1 MADEADKKAALRK
14 KRVSLGVVDDKFL
27 SAYQQPQRAGPR
39 SGMADG
45 ANKEVS
51 LSQARSKALARL
63 GASEEAGGPAN
74 AYVAGGPGRKGR
86 RPPLLPLLFH
96 DPEVEAEYRMTAYI
110 MHRAFLVWMLLLF
123 GVAYATVAVVTL
135 VHDLR
140 DSSPVSPPI
149 AGAAAAVRC
158 VAVLA
163 CVIGAVLVLGNRLTL
178 RMAQVWTALTLL
190 ALWAAP
196 LTAAAMREY
205 TRECPELLL
214 LCFASYGVL
223 CPAFH
228 IRLVA
233 TILLVLCAAN
243 ALLITTAFAYAE
255 PLRPVVLNVFLRELL
270 KAVVVNAMGIWL
282 ARRSERSHRE
292 TFVNAKL
299 FQEELMLR
307 KAVCND
313 VQRLLLNTVR

>member
-1 MADEADKKAALRK
+1 M
-14 KRVSLGVVDDKFL
+14 
-27 SAYQQPQRAGPR
+27 
-39 SGMADG
+39 
-45 ANKEVS
+45 
-51 LSQARSKALARL
+51 
-63 GASEEAGGPAN
+63 
-74 AYVAGGPGRKGR
+74 
-86 RPPLLPLLFH
+86 
-96 DPEVEAEYRMTAYI
+96 
-110 MHRAFLVWMLLLF
+110 
-123 GVAYATVAVVTL
+123 
-135 VHDLR
+135 
-140 DSSPVSPPI
+140 
-149 AGAAAAVRC
+149 
-158 VAVLA
+158 
-163 CVIGAVLVLGNRLTL
+163 
-178 RMAQVWTALTLL
+178 
-190 ALWAAP
+190 
-196 LTAAAMREY
+196 
-205 TRECPELLL
+205 
-214 LCFASYGVL
+214 L